1 MDYKNDKW
9 GWSKSIGSGKGFGRV
24 FAKRGETNYLNEMKK
39 IILFS
44 LTLFFM
50 VTLESQ
56 AQISAGVYRLSS
68 STFAAIGTD
77 PDNQMFGEAR
87 VSTGRNVGIE
97 GTFGYNFVRR
107 DEVNF
112 YSGFHLGTE
121 GGNNGFYLGVPL
133 GVLVKPFA
141 TKNFGFLMEASPIF
155 PNERRNFFR
164 AGIGLKY
171 TFR

>member
-1 MDYKNDKW
+1 
-9 GWSKSIGSGKGFGRV
+9 
-24 FAKRGETNYLNEMKK
+24 MKK

-44 LTLFFM
+44 MAMILM

-68 STFAAIGTD
+68 ATFATIGTD

-87 VSTGRNVGIE
+87 VSTGSTVGIE
-97 GTFGYNFVRR
+97 GTFGYNFVQR

-121 GGNNGFYLGVPL
+121 GGDRGLYLGVPL
-133 GVLVKPFA
+133 GVLVKPFSA
-141 TKNFGFLMEASPIF
+141 KNFGFLLEASPIF
-155 PNERRNFFR
+155 PGENRSNYFR